1 MSPFV
6 TEISKLKKDK
16 FSILDEC
23 VCSNAASPKQALL
36 SFRAS
41 AHTASEATVVQAVS
55 MAMVHMV
62 EELNLHNKGQSFRFG
77 HEWPVGDWRRR
88 SDLAIFRIVNHRT
101 FIVIEVKESVPV
113 DLEKTQIKKTL
124 PQLLYA
130 IALVSAREK
139 APDGKKYLGVLCDD
153 YTFHAFTVVMNK
165 CWSVSQAELG
175 QGVLERPF
183 SLEGYQTASG
193 SSGESL
199 EPLCRVVQSFV
210 RKVRDEQTESR
221 EEAMCYCV

>member
-1 MSPFV
+1 MS
-6 TEISKLKKDK
+6 KDK

-23 VCSNAASPKQALL
+23 VCSNAASPKKALL

-41 AHTASEATVVQAVS
+41 AHTASEATLVQAVS
-55 MAMVHMV
+55 IAMVHMV

-77 HEWPVGDWRRR
+77 HEWPVGDRRRR
-88 SDLAIFRIVNHRT
+88 SDLAIFRIVSHRT
-101 FIVIEVKESVPV
+101 FIIIEVKESVPV
-113 DLEKTQIKKTL
+113 DLEKTHLIKKTL

-130 IALVSAREK
+130 IVLVSTREK
-139 APDGKKYLGVLCDD
+139 APDGTKYLGVLCDD

-165 CWSVSQAELG
+165 CWSVSQAEQR

-221 EEAMCYCV
+221 ED